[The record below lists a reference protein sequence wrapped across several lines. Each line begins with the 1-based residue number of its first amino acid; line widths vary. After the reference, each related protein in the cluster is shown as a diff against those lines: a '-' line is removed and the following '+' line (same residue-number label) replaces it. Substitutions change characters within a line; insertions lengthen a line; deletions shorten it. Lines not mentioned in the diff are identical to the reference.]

1 MLPIEGEF
9 YESVHN
15 NVVRK
20 INIPRGSIEEIL
32 AKNIK
37 ITPVLID
44 ITALKDCCFYDRAGY
59 FVSPETYDS
68 VILYKSFLPKRI

>member
-20 INIPRGSIEEIL
+20 ISIPRGSIEEIL
-32 AKNIK
+32 AKI
-37 ITPVLID
+37 
-44 ITALKDCCFYDRAGY
+44 LK
-59 FVSPETYDS
+59 
-68 VILYKSFLPKRI
+68 